1 MSVDNNRI
9 TRHLAYCAVALAL
22 ALALAALPAH
32 AQAAPATPDA
42 WALAVKETI
51 GTRLIAPTGPGHPQ
65 SG

>member
-9 TRHLAYCAVALAL
+9 TRHLAYCAV